1 MWDASRRIVCL
12 LLDHIGPAWKG
23 ERGRREKVD
32 ENENRNRDGNG
43 RLESS
48 IRVRVRDDRKPF
60 EEYILRI
67 ILCFQALQT
76 AVIGTR

>member
-1 MWDASRRIVCL
+1 M
-12 LLDHIGPAWKG
+12 
-23 ERGRREKVD
+23 D